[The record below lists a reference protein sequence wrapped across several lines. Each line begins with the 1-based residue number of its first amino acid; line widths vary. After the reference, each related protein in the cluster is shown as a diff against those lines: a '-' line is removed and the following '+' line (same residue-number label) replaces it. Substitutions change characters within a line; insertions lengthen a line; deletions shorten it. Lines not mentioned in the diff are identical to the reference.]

1 MIRTVWFALS
11 CLVGIA
17 AIAGLKAVS
26 KRDPPK
32 IVEAFEDS
40 EVAPKS
46 DKLEVPE
53 LASEIVVVK
62 TSKIVGAIQPGPPA
76 KIPPAKIEPRHWR
89 ATYANVRSKK
99 HHHYRH
105 HRHRRSR

>member
-32 IVEAFEDS
+32 ILEAFEDS

-53 LASEIVVVK
+53 IASEIVVVK
-62 TSKIVGAIQPGPPA
+62 TSKIVGAIQPARLQDPA
-76 KIPPAKIEPRHWR
+76 AKIEPRRWR

-105 HRHRRSR
+105 HRHRRPR